1 MPRKNEWA
9 QRYGAKRKAI
19 DRQILAEA
27 EAAIGLEASAEAH
40 TAKTQERPP
49 AVNSVASSE
58 LQRWIDREMGE
69 QLAFERQKR
78 ESLT

>member
-1 MPRKNEWA
+1 MNHWQK
-9 QRYGAKRKAI
+9 QFGAARRAI
-19 DRQILAEA
+19 DRKILAEA

-78 ESLT
+78 ESIT